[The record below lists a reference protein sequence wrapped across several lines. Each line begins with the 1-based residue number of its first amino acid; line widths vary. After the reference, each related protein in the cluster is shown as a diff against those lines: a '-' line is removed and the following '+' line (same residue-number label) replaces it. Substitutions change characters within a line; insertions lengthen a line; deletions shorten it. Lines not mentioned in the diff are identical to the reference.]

1 MLMPGIIAQIQIQ
14 HNTETV
20 GVLIFNVL
28 CGNIYITG
36 MGPVLKGMKEMEK
49 ELVYTQTLQAV
60 TELLAENRPH
70 FNPVKLL
77 VVGGSSSEIAGGTI
91 GHNSTYELGEAAAEA
106 VLKACREAGA
116 DPAFQCCEHLNRALV
131 MEREAAERYGY
142 ETVWVVPQIKA
153 GGSLAT
159 AAWQRLKDPVAVLEV
174 RADAGLDIGQT
185 LIGMHLKR
193 VAVPVRLWISQ
204 IGEARITAAR
214 TRPLLVGG
222 ERAKYE

>member
-1 MLMPGIIAQIQIQ
+1 MF
-14 HNTETV
+14 ET
-20 GVLIFNVL
+20 
-28 CGNIYITG
+28 
-36 MGPVLKGMKEMEK
+36 LKDSVKEM
-49 ELVYTQTLQAV
+49 LTL
-60 TELLAENRPH
+60 ERENLRP
-70 FNPVKLL
+70 VRLM
-77 VVGGSSSEIAGGTI
+77 VVGCSTSEIAGGNI
-91 GHNSTYELGEAAAEA
+91 G
-106 VLKACREAGA
+106 KASVPEYGREVVKAMTECAREYGF
-116 DPAFQCCEHLNRALV
+116 DLAFQCCEHLNRALV
-131 MEREAAERYGY
+131 MEREAAERYGC
-142 ETVWVVPQIKA
+142 ETVWVVPQVKA

-193 VAVPVRLWISQ
+193 VAVPVRLGISQ

>member
-1 MLMPGIIAQIQIQ
+1 MDKK
-14 HNTETV
+14 
-20 GVLIFNVL
+20 
-28 CGNIYITG
+28 
-36 MGPVLKGMKEMEK
+36 PVYE
-49 ELVYTQTLQAV
+49 QTLQAV
-60 TELLAENRPH
+60 RELLAENRPH
-70 FNPVKLL
+70 FNPMRLL
-77 VVGGSSSEIAGGTI
+77 AVGGSSSEIAGGTI
-91 GHNSTYELGEAAAEA
+91 GHDSAYELGEAAAEA
-106 VLKACREAGA
+106 VLEACGEAGVDA
-116 DPAFQCCEHLNRALV
+116 AFQCCEHLNRALV

-142 ETVWVVPQIKA
+142 EIVWVVPQPKA

-159 AAWQRLKDPVAVLEV
+159 AAWKRLKDPVAVLEV

-193 VAVPVRLWISQ
+193 VAVPVRLEIRQ

>member
-1 MLMPGIIAQIQIQ
+1 MDL
-14 HNTETV
+14 
-20 GVLIFNVL
+20 
-28 CGNIYITG
+28 
-36 MGPVLKGMKEMEK
+36 
-49 ELVYTQTLQAV
+49 TQ
-60 TELLAENRPH
+60 LA
-70 FNPVKLL
+70 
-77 VVGGSSSEIAGGTI
+77 AAAA
-91 GHNSTYELGEAAAEA
+91 AAAEELITAAQPKKGRIFVLGCSTSEVLGSKIGTARSPETAEAIVKSIMA
-106 VLKACREAGA
+106 VTRAHGLFLAV
-116 DPAFQCCEHLNRALV
+116 QCCEHLNRALV

-142 ETVWVVPQIKA
+142 EIVWVVPQPKA

-159 AAWQRLKDPVAVLEV
+159 AAWKRLKDPVAVLEV

-193 VAVPVRLWISQ
+193 VAVPVRLGIRQ